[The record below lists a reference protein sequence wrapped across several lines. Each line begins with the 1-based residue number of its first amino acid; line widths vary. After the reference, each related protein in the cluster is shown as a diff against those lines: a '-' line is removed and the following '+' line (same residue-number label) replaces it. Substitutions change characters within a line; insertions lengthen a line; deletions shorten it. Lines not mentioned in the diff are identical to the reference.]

1 MKILIIEDDMEI
13 CDMVS
18 SFLIDESFEVVAT
31 SNGVAGCTAFEAE
44 YFDIVLLD
52 IMMPKL
58 SGLDVM
64 QKIRAKSTVPIIIMS
79 AKDTEFDKS
88 LGLGLGADDYI
99 TKPFS
104 MTELLARIKANIRRS
119 TLYSQNKSEDLQQ
132 TLTVGDILMNLDDYS
147 IRKRNNRIDLTAK
160 EFEILRLLMENPR
173 KVYTKAQIYSK
184 IWNDAYLGDENA
196 INVHISRLRT
206 KIEDDSKN
214 PKYIVTV
221 WGIGYKLG
229 DDYE

>member
-1 MKILIIEDDMEI
+1 MKILIIEDDIEI
-13 CDMVS
+13 CDMVR
-18 SFLIDESFEVVAT
+18 SFLIDEAFEVVSA
-31 SNGVAGCTAFEAE
+31 SNGLAGCTAFEAE

-52 IMMPKL
+52 IMMPKFN
-58 SGLDVM
+58 GLDVM
-64 QKIRAKSTVPIIIMS
+64 QKIRDESTVPIIIMS

-119 TLYSQNKSEDLQQ
+119 TLYSKNKSEDLQ
-132 TLTVGDILMNLDDYS
+132 TLSVGGIIMNLNDYS
-147 IRKRNNRIDLTAK
+147 INKHNNRIDLTAK
-160 EFEILRLLMENPR
+160 EFEILKLLMENPK

-196 INVHISRLRT
+196 VNVHISRLRT

-214 PKYIVTV
+214 PKYIITV

-229 DDYE
+229 DFYE